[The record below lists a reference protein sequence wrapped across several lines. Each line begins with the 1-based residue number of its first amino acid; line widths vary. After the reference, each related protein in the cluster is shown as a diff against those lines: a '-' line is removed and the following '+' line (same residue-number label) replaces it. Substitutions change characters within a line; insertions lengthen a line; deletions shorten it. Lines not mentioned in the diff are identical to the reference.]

1 MRGPEYEL
9 IEGAIPDDH
18 ARPTEPESLL
28 PRCGVPDP
36 KVLDL
41 GCGDGRGRD
50 IILHALPRADYTG
63 VDIENSPEVKAR
75 VASGAHFKSYDGEKL
90 PFADETFDLIY
101 SRQVFEHIRHPDRVA
116 AEVFRV
122 LRPGGLFIGSL
133 SGLEPYHSFSMFNF
147 TPYGLYRLLQDN
159 GLHLT
164 ELRPGAES
172 TSLVIRQLT
181 LRRIS
186 GFRLIYPLVDIVTWM
201 KGWSVKQANYLK
213 LRFAGHMSFVA
224 RKPL

>member
-18 ARPTEPESLL
+18 VRLTEPESLL
-28 PRCGVPDP
+28 PQCQVPHP
-36 KVLDL
+36 NVLDL

-50 IILHALPRADYTG
+50 VILQALPGADYTG
-63 VDIENSPEVKAR
+63 VDIENSPEVKSR
-75 VASGAHFKSYDGEKL
+75 VANGSWFHSYDGENL
-90 PFADETFDLIY
+90 PFADDSFDLVY

-116 AEVFRV
+116 AEIFRV

-147 TPYGLYRLLQDN
+147 TPYGLYRVLQDN
-159 GLHLT
+159 GLYLT

-181 LRRIS
+181 LRRVS
-186 GFRLIYPLVDIVTWM
+186 GFRIIYPLVDIIARM
-201 KGWSVKQANYLK
+201 KGWSVKQANYIK